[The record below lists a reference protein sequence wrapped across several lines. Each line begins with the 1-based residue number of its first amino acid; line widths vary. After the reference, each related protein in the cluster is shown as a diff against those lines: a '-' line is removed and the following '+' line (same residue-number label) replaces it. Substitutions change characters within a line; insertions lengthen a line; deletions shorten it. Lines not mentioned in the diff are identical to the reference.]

1 MNKRDTIIKYYLD
14 NKAMYTYLTGTMY
27 KIPEYQ
33 ECILDGDYIT
43 GAVLGTISTIMLLIK
58 EDIVEKNIVDGKT
71 NHVSR
76 VILSELEK
84 SIDYIAKKDNDGYL
98 IGNRRFDK
106 ASTVIAFIRNVFAH
120 GAYEIDYEHK
130 RIIMSDQL
138 GNISLSIDDLA
149 LFIMSSTLNKL
160 DASTDDEKVRFKAIG
175 NKVIKNR
182 QKPFY
187 NVRDLE
193 NTLSKFST
201 LEFRAK
207 RKDGKPLFSLASK
220 EFDNAFDNVK
230 SLDDL
235 KLLVMLKDKYKDE
248 YDIEWKFRRITKDNV
263 KEIARDIFPLL
274 PEGTYMDQLNAVGLD
289 MNERFDI
296 DSFEYRE
303 IIASS
308 TNLLVLNAIRKS
320 NSVDINTIR
329 NNFSSNMLFYN
340 HNNLVMAAISMF
352 NALFLYGL
360 DDIYKNNLSG
370 LDFSKLDLSKIQV
383 RDNPIDYE
391 KVNKMADEIIAR
403 RRSISSNNSKINKQ
417 NTHLNNLMALGKV
430 EKIEKVRETLNGLY
444 REKEI
449 LEENLNILTDRYME
463 MRTFYENNQ
472 DYLYNMEVITSI
484 RNAIAH
490 GNYRVERRK
499 DNVNEQDSV
508 MNDNNDYADFL
519 DAVIV
524 FDDIYEGKSTFYA
537 EVKLRDF
544 VSMLDESAYVIQKFL
559 NNGEFKKRTLT
570 N

>member
-27 KIPEYQ
+27 KNPEYQ
-33 ECILDGDYIT
+33 ECILDDGYIT

-120 GAYEIDYEHK
+120 GAYEVDYEHK

-175 NKVIKNR
+175 NKIIKNR

-187 NVRDLE
+187 NVKDLE

-220 EFDNAFDNVK
+220 EFDNVFDNVK

-296 DSFEYRE
+296 DGFEYRE

-308 TNLLVLNAIRKS
+308 TNLLLLNAIRKS

-360 DDIYKNNLSG
+360 DDIYKNNLGG

-430 EKIEKVRETLNGLY
+430 EKIEKVREILNGLY

-519 DAVIV
+519 DAVIL

-559 NNGEFKKRTLT
+559 NSGEFKKRTLT